1 MATDKEAFV
10 ERWSRLKREA
20 EAKPAAPPPSARGE
34 EAPPALPPVEKLTP
48 ESDFAPFMH
57 PKVADAVRRVAL
69 KKLFADPRFNVPD
82 PFEAYAGD
90 WTDGATLSPE
100 MLRKLEKKA
109 RAALAG
115 EGEPAQTEDAKPAGP
130 ESPLAGPAQ
139 SQAAVEPAAEEAA
152 KDDGAGRKDA

>member
-20 EAKPAAPPPSARGE
+20 EAKAAEAQPPAPKE

-57 PKVADAVRRVAL
+57 PKVSDAVRRVAL

-100 MLRKLEKKA
+100 MLQKLQKA
-109 RAALAG
+109 RAALAR
-115 EGEPAQTEDAKPAGP
+115 ESEPAKAGEAQPAAPQAPEAGSAQSPAG
-130 ESPLAGPAQ
+130 ERR
-139 SQAAVEPAAEEAA
+139 AAEEAA